1 MVTGRL
7 QRCSCRSTELSE
19 HDLAEGT
26 GDGEPGFVSMAK
38 TLTKIEIKQQGDERF
53 LLMTFADA
61 SEERKP
67 IVKLPRN
74 SLRLPYRKVTLDKSR
89 KKGF

>member
-1 MVTGRL
+1 
-7 QRCSCRSTELSE
+7 
-19 HDLAEGT
+19 
-26 GDGEPGFVSMAK
+26 MAK

-67 IVKLPRN
+67 IVKLPRK
-74 SLRLPYRKVTLDKSR
+74 SLRFPYRKVTLDKSR
-89 KKGF
+89 RKGF